1 MPTVKR
7 VAADQLAAAGRVDRA
22 RLRATTDE
30 EIARQIAADPET
42 APDMADEAG
51 WRVVRRPPVPDVR
64 RLRARLG
71 LSQAAFARRFGLSA
85 RTVQEWE
92 HGRSVPD
99 GPARV
104 LLRVIEDAPEAV
116 ERAVRAS

>member
-1 MPTVKR
+1 MPTMKR
-7 VAADQLAAAGRVDRA
+7 LAADQLAAAGRVDRA
-22 RLRATTDE
+22 RLRTTTEE

-42 APDMADEAG
+42 APDLADAEG

-64 RLRARLG
+64 QLRARLG